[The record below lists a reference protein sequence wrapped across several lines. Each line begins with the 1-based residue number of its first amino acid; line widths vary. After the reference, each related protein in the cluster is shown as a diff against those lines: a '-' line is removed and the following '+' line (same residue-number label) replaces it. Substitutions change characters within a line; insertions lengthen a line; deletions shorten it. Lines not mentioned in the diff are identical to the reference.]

1 MQPKTCGPGGARRIE
16 MPPAAWYNKGQPQRG
31 KRCLGAGRRSSG
43 PPGPRKGTFMQNTTF
58 ALRGNIFYTP
68 APGSLA
74 VHPESW
80 LVCEEGRV
88 AGVFPSLPGRYAGVK
103 VHDHSGKLILPG
115 LVDLHAH
122 ASQYAYRGL
131 GMDLELLQWLEQNA
145 FPEEAKFARAG
156 YARQAYA
163 LFARQLAASAT
174 TRACIFATL
183 HRPAT
188 LVLME
193 QLEAAGLVCFV
204 GKVNMD
210 RNSPDI
216 LREAGPAAA
225 LAETRRWLEE
235 SRRFVRSRP
244 ILTPRFTPSCSDEL
258 MAGLGGL
265 QREYGVPLQS
275 HLSENLSEIAWVKEL
290 CPGADFYGQTYS
302 RFGLFGGSCPTV
314 MAHCVWSG
322 EAERALMKENGVF
335 IAHCPQSNMN
345 VSSGV
350 APVKSYLMEGQKVGL
365 GSDVAGGAHLSLFR
379 AVTDA
384 IQSSKLRWRLVDQT
398 VPALTLP
405 EALYLATKGG
415 GEFFGKV
422 GSFEPGYEFDA
433 IVMDDAALPTTRAC
447 SLPERLERVVYLS
460 DGAPCAKY
468 VQGRRL
474 F

>member
-1 MQPKTCGPGGARRIE
+1 
-16 MPPAAWYNKGQPQRG
+16 
-31 KRCLGAGRRSSG
+31 
-43 PPGPRKGTFMQNTTF
+43 
-58 ALRGNIFYTP
+58 
-68 APGSLA
+68 
-74 VHPESW
+74 
-80 LVCEEGRV
+80 
-88 AGVFPSLPGRYAGVK
+88 
-103 VHDHSGKLILPG
+103 
-115 LVDLHAH
+115 
-122 ASQYAYRGL
+122 
-131 GMDLELLQWLEQNA
+131 
-145 FPEEAKFARAG
+145 
-156 YARQAYA
+156 
-163 LFARQLAASAT
+163 
-174 TRACIFATL
+174 
-183 HRPAT
+183 
-188 LVLME
+188 
-193 QLEAAGLVCFV
+193 
-204 GKVNMD
+204 
-210 RNSPDI
+210 
-216 LREAGPAAA
+216 
-225 LAETRRWLEE
+225 
-235 SRRFVRSRP
+235 
-244 ILTPRFTPSCSDEL
+244 
-258 MAGLGGL
+258 
-265 QREYGVPLQS
+265 
-275 HLSENLSEIAWVKEL
+275 
-290 CPGADFYGQTYS
+290 
-302 RFGLFGGSCPTV
+302 

-335 IAHCPQSNMN
+335 IAHCPPSNMN

-447 SLPERLERVVYLS
+447 SLPERLERMVYLS